1 MNRLKHLLRGYSPFA
16 TDDFSSAPGGPP
28 QTSPSPAAPARLSRL
43 SRALIAKSIVEA
55 LFVVA
60 LAVYFAY
67 SNVNPFFRGS
77 IDKAD
82 QRSIEGWVVNEAKPD
97 ERVEVHLYIDGHF
110 VSRRLADAPR
120 ADVLSAGRSF
130 DAYHGFVFNTPVL
143 PPANAYEARVYAVH
157 VVSSGERRVLQEFD
171 GARRFG
177 VAADAENAPAPDA
190 RRESEERR

>member
-1 MNRLKHLLRGYSPFA
+1 M
-16 TDDFSSAPGGPP
+16 
-28 QTSPSPAAPARLSRL
+28 
-43 SRALIAKSIVEA
+43 LIAKSIVEA

-82 QRSIEGWVVNEAKPD
+82 QRTIEGWVVNEAKPG

-120 ADVLSAGRSF
+120 ADVLSARRSF
-130 DAYHGFVFNTPVL
+130 DAYHGFVFHTPTL
-143 PPANAYEARVYAVH
+143 PPNASYEARVYAVH
-157 VVSSGERRVLQEFD
+157 VMTGGARRVLQEFD

-177 VAADAENAPAPDA
+177 VSADAKNAPVPDA
-190 RRESEERR
+190 QRESEDGR